1 MSNQGT
7 ANKIMASSK
16 REAPTIAILGAGVAG
31 ICTAIKLKKTGISNF
46 TIYEKAS
53 EIGGTWRDNTYPGCS
68 CDVPLHMYQFSFD
81 MRPDW
86 KQKFVGSAD
95 IKAYLESVVD
105 KYDLRHHIRFN
116 QEIEKAAFD
125 EQAGTWSL
133 TSSTGEKFKAQ
144 VLAAGTGQLNR
155 PRWPGFPGQA
165 DFKGTSWHS
174 AIWNHEFDL
183 KGKKVAVIGNGASA
197 IQFVPEV
204 AKQVSEMKLFQRT
217 ASWVLPRPQREFYGW
232 EKALYRLLPWTMNF
246 QRWKTYWFG
255 ELLFKAF
262 HGQGEK
268 LKEQAN
274 EERDLYVSDPEKR
287 AALTPDYEPG
297 CKRVLFANEWWP
309 AMGKDHVKI
318 VTDAIERVTPQG
330 VQTADGTVHNVD
342 AIIYG
347 TGFDSTTFLGP
358 MEITGLAGRQLKDE
372 WKGGAEAHHGMTVSG
387 FPNFFL
393 LYGPNTNLGH
403 NSIIF
408 MIECQ
413 ANYITKCIEKL
424 RTDNLLYIDVKREVQ
439 KASNRTVQEDNANS
453 VYASGCTSWYKTE
466 DGKVT
471 NNWANYTFVYWW
483 RTLRPRFSDFNL
495 RPRGNTTPSG
505 NKHEPKAT
513 APV

>member
-1 MSNQGT
+1 MAASNGRT
-7 ANKIMASSK
+7 APS
-16 REAPTIAILGAGVAG
+16 IAILGAGVAG
-31 ICTAIKLKKTGISNF
+31 ICTAIKLKEAGFDDF

-86 KQKFVGSAD
+86 DKKFVGSAD

-105 KYDLRHHIRFN
+105 KYGLRGHIRFN
-116 QEIEKAAFD
+116 HEIEAANFD
-125 EQAGTWSL
+125 EQAGSWTL
-133 TSSTGEKFKAQ
+133 TSKSGDTFEAN

-155 PRWPGFPGQA
+155 PRWPDFPGQES
-165 DFKGTSWHS
+165 FRGTSWHS
-174 AIWNHEFDL
+174 AEWNHDYDL

-204 AKQVSEMKLFQRT
+204 AKEVAEMEIFQRS
-217 ASWVLPRPQREFYGW
+217 ASWVLPRPQREFWGW
-232 EKALYRLLPWTMNF
+232 EKALYKALPWTMNF

-262 HGQGEK
+262 HGSGDK
-268 LKEQAN
+268 IKEQAN
-274 EERDLYVSDPEKR
+274 EERDLYVTDPAKA

-297 CKRVLFANEWWP
+297 CKRVLFANDWWP
-309 AMGKDHVKI
+309 AMGKDHVHI
-318 VTDAIERVTPQG
+318 VTDPIVRVVENG
-330 VQTADGTVHNVD
+330 VETKDGKVHEAD

-358 MEITGLAGRQLKDE
+358 MNVTGLAGRDLKQE

-413 ANYITKCIEKL
+413 ANYITQCVRKL
-424 RTDNLLYIDVKREVQ
+424 AADNLLYLDVKREAQ
-439 KASNRTVQEDNANS
+439 KASNDNVQADNANS
-453 VYASGCTSWYKTE
+453 VYASGCTSWYKTA

-483 RTLRPRFSDFNL
+483 RTRKVNFDEFTLRPRNTS
-495 RPRGNTTPSG
+495 PTGARGAG
-505 NKHEPKAT
+505 
-513 APV
+513 APVAAQ